1 VPGVTEPPD
10 KLLDLIYDAAT
21 EQELWTSALI
31 QIADMTGSLGG
42 FVVGVENKDRLVPF
56 LFNGRMSEES
66 HRTYAERHIDNPWS
80 AVMNHVPGGKLVQSA
95 EIISLPDLKR
105 TAFFDEV
112 LRPQRMAHNAM
123 LTLSRKD
130 GRTVVKLSQRNPA
143 QAVKDGV
150 AAKAGMGR
158 VMIGSMIEAEAVVTI
173 NRQTIKVAPGAG
185 QKGGGPRLDL
195 KPGRY
200 KASVK
205 VPGKPA
211 FNEDVTVVAGETL
224 GLLIGPGGVL
234 PLQVY

>member
-123 LTLSRKD
+123 LTLSRKGDFFGVFNICRSERQGPFEEEILRFFYKLCPHLKRSLLLGFRLD
-130 GRTVVKLSQRNPA
+130 GATELLGDSRH
-143 QAVKDGV
+143 QAVDVLDQLRQFNQAVPVEV
-150 AAKAGMGR
+150 AARQCIEHR
-158 VMIGSMIEAEAVVTI
+158 VGEDAVAA
-173 NRQTIKVAPGAG
+173 VA
-185 QKGGGPRLDL
+185 
-195 KPGRY
+195 
-200 KASVK
+200 
-205 VPGKPA
+205 
-211 FNEDVTVVAGETL
+211 
-224 GLLIGPGGVL
+224 L
-234 PLQVY
+234 P

>member
-112 LRPQRMAHNAM
+112 LQTGDV
-123 LTLSRKD
+123 LF
-130 GRTVVKLSQRNPA
+130 VPA
-143 QAVKDGV
+143 GNWHHCE
-150 AAKAGMGR
+150 AG
-158 VMIGSMIEAEAVVTI
+158 
-173 NRQTIKVAPGAG
+173 
-185 QKGGGPRLDL
+185 
-195 KPGRY
+195 PGRSVHFSVFFLPPAGWHGV
-200 KASVK
+200 KRLVFPLIEEEMFRTPLTRLGRASELTALETEIK
-205 VPGKPA
+205 RRLIEKIGQLNLEELIANWGGK
-211 FNEDVTVVAGETL
+211 G
-224 GLLIGPGGVL
+224 
-234 PLQVY
+234 